1 MSLTARR
8 RLCVAIRRCAAALGV
23 ALSLAC
29 TPAQAAEWL
38 IAFQAVPDRADAVY
52 NQQAVQ
58 TAGLASELGPSIL
71 AAVGLDPGAFDA
83 EVVIG
88 GYRGRIS
95 PSVVLHVDGDLAT
108 ADRLAAAVGFVF
120 MQDSV
125 LVWQD
130 MDTGGT
136 FAAFVAF
143 PSLSPTL
150 ADFFFRNAIAVNLG
164 LGGGFTARDNRLLFL
179 NLRDG
184 SGKPLSNLEDDG
196 FAAGLRQAAKAFGDI
211 AVVTTARAD
220 AHLLARDAYAAT
232 LGQDP
237 MPGLGRLKNRRGELL
252 AAPR

>member
-1 MSLTARR
+1 MSWRSL
-8 RLCVAIRRCAAALGV
+8 LVLCAAAAL
-23 ALSLAC
+23 LSL
-29 TPAQAAEWL
+29 PARAAEWL
-38 IAFQAVPDRADAVY
+38 IAFQAVPEQADAVY
-52 NQQAVQ
+52 NQQAIQ
-58 TAGLASELGPSIL
+58 TAGLASELGPSVL
-71 AAVGLDPGAFDA
+71 GAVGLDPGAFDA

-95 PSVVLHVDGDLAT
+95 PSVVLHVDADAPT
-108 ADRLAAAVGFVF
+108 ADRVAAAFGFVF
-120 MQDSV
+120 RQSSV

-130 MDTGGT
+130 AATGGT
-136 FAAFVAF
+136 FAALVTF
-143 PSLSPTL
+143 PSLTPTL